1 MRRADLPGT
10 LKEGK
15 LPSVPTPSDVPSSR
29 KTQRCKV
36 SSTSGAQR
44 LASYKYL
51 MTKIVGDDKGDNTVF
66 PGEEEMK
73 SCSINF
79 REVWEEAREER
90 LGNSSPNRPNLL
102 L

>member
-1 MRRADLPGT
+1 MQSIEHFRRSEIGQL
-10 LKEGK
+10 
-15 LPSVPTPSDVPSSR
+15 
-29 KTQRCKV
+29 Q
-36 SSTSGAQR
+36 
-44 LASYKYL
+44 L

-66 PGEEEMK
+66 PGGEMK